1 VHDKSLKK
9 KLQYTSNG
17 TMCDVF
23 KGSTHH
29 GGSGSD
35 KVPEVDVLFSKYGS
49 GPPQAPPEAPR
60 RRRIFFWIFSGFK
73 HFSNDFHSIHQA
85 NMNHIK
91 HEASKNPCRRVKQ
104 DGTTRTAKEL

>member
-1 VHDKSLKK
+1 MSRARRGVTDAFANMK
-9 KLQYTSNG
+9 
-17 TMCDVF
+17 
-23 KGSTHH
+23 
-29 GGSGSD
+29 GSGSD